1 MVGSSPEAGCRSL
14 SQALLGP
21 GDLGEYGRRPEGA
34 LMTPNGWASRCASE
48 KQAAGTDTL
57 SRWVVM
63 KVQAS
68 RRLTSRED
76 RVDARWMRK

>member
-1 MVGSSPEAGCRSL
+1 
-14 SQALLGP
+14 
-21 GDLGEYGRRPEGA
+21 
-34 LMTPNGWASRCASE
+34 MTPNGWASRCASE